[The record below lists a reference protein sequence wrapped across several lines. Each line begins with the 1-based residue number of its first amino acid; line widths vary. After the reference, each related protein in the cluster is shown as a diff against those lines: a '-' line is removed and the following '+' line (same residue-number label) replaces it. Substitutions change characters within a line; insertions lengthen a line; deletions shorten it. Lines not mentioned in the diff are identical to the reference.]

1 MVISSSMM
9 ILFRFCLNGLLAS
22 FYFLCAMIQN
32 SVDLPSI
39 KLDNVSIHN
48 GDQVI
53 LSNINIEIAKG
64 SFTYLI
70 GRTGSG
76 KSSLLKTLYAAQPL
90 KEGQALVAGYDL
102 KTLTFK
108 TIPQLRRRLGIVF
121 QDFNLI
127 EDMTVAENLSFILEA
142 TGWQRKPAIQ
152 ERVLET
158 LASVQLEGKNDK
170 YPHQISGGE
179 QQRLVIARALVNQP
193 ELIIAD
199 EATGNL
205 DPETAD
211 EIVRLL
217 FTLNQKYRTTILFAT
232 HDYNLLE
239 QYPHPIIECINGTV
253 IEHHDITFM

>member
-1 MVISSSMM
+1 M
-9 ILFRFCLNGLLAS
+9 ILNPS
-22 FYFLCAMIQN
+22 
-32 SVDLPSI
+32 DPPSI
-39 KLDNVSIHN
+39 KLDDASIHN
-48 GDQVI
+48 GDQEI
-53 LSNINIEIAKG
+53 LSNINLEIAKG
-64 SFTYLI
+64 TFTYLI

-90 KEGQALVAGYDL
+90 KVGQAEVAGYDL
-102 KTLTFK
+102 RALSFK
-108 TIPQLRRRLGIVF
+108 TIPQLRRRLGIIF

-127 EDMTVAENLSFILEA
+127 EDMTVEQNLSFILEA
-142 TGWQRKPAIQ
+142 TGWQRRQAID
-152 ERVLET
+152 ERVSET
-158 LASVQLEGKNDK
+158 LASVQLEGKNHK

-211 EIVRLL
+211 EIIRLL

-239 QYPHPIIECINGTV
+239 QYPHPIIECNTGKV
-253 IEHHDITFM
+253 IEHQDITFM

>member
-1 MVISSSMM
+1 M
-9 ILFRFCLNGLLAS
+9 IET
-22 FYFLCAMIQN
+22 
-32 SVDLPSI
+32 VDLPSI

-48 GDQVI
+48 GDQVV
-53 LSNINIEIAKG
+53 LSEVNLEIAKG

-70 GRTGSG
+70 GKTGSG

-90 KEGQALVAGYDL
+90 KEGQAIVAGYDL
-102 KTLTFK
+102 QTINFK
-108 TIPQLRRRLGIVF
+108 TVPQLRRRLGIIF

-127 EDMTVAENLSFILEA
+127 DDMTVSENLSFILKA
-142 TGWQRKPAIQ
+142 TGWQRQPAID
-152 ERVLET
+152 ERVSET
-158 LASVQLEGKNDK
+158 LASVQLDGKNHK

-211 EIVRLL
+211 EIIRLL
-217 FTLNQKYRTTILFAT
+217 FTLNQKFNTTILFAT

-239 QYPHPIIECINGTV
+239 QYPHPIIECNDGKV
-253 IEHHDITFM
+253 LEHQDITFM

>member
-1 MVISSSMM
+1 M
-9 ILFRFCLNGLLAS
+9 
-22 FYFLCAMIQN
+22 N
-32 SVDLPSI
+32 STEVPSI

-48 GDQVI
+48 GNQEI
-53 LSNINIEIAKG
+53 LSDINLEIAKG
-64 SFTYLI
+64 TFTYLI

-90 KEGQALVAGYDL
+90 KEGQAQVAGYDL
-102 KTLTFK
+102 RSLSFK
-108 TIPQLRRRLGIVF
+108 TIPQLRRRLGIIF

-127 EDMTVAENLSFILEA
+127 EDMTVEENLSFILEA
-142 TGWQRKPAIQ
+142 TGWQRRQAIE
-152 ERVLET
+152 ERVAET
-158 LASVQLEGKNDK
+158 LASVQLDGKNLK

-211 EIVRLL
+211 EIIRLL
-217 FTLNQKYRTTILFAT
+217 FTLNRKYRTTILFAT

-239 QYPHPIIECINGTV
+239 QYPHPIIECNDGKV
-253 IEHHDITFM
+253 IEHQDITFM

>member
-1 MVISSSMM
+1 M
-9 ILFRFCLNGLLAS
+9 IYKEAD
-22 FYFLCAMIQN
+22 Q
-32 SVDLPSI
+32 PSI
-39 KLDNVSIHN
+39 KLDNASIHN
-48 GDQVI
+48 GDQEI
-53 LSNINIEIAKG
+53 LSNIHLEIEKG

-90 KEGQALVAGYDL
+90 KEGEGTVAGYNL
-102 KTLTFK
+102 RSLNFK
-108 TIPQLRRRLGIVF
+108 TIPQLRRRLGIIF

-127 EDMTVAENLSFILEA
+127 EDMTINENLSFILEA
-142 TGWQRKPAIQ
+142 TGWQRKRAIE
-152 ERVLET
+152 ERVAET
-158 LASVQLEGKNDK
+158 LASVQLEGKDQK

-205 DPETAD
+205 DPETTD
-211 EIVRLL
+211 EIIRIL
-217 FTLNQKYRTTILFAT
+217 FTLNEKFRTTILFAT

-239 QYPHPIIECINGTV
+239 QYPNRIIECNNGKV
-253 IEHHDITFM
+253 LKHSDITVM